1 MDQMHSNAILAQNVS
16 MIYFVCD
23 GDNNCQ
29 DYSDEKNCT
38 EIWCLSHKFKC
49 ANNHCVSCKWLC
61 DGMDDCLDNSD
72 ERDCH
77 MTCAYG
83 EFKCAN
89 ASKCIRLKMMCDG
102 NNI

>member
-1 MDQMHSNAILAQNVS
+1 
-16 MIYFVCD
+16 
-23 GDNNCQ
+23 
-29 DYSDEKNCT
+29 
-38 EIWCLSHKFKC
+38 
-49 ANNHCVSCKWLC
+49 
-61 DGMDDCLDNSD
+61 MDDCLDNSD

-89 ASKCIRLKMMCDG
+89 ASKCTSLKMMCDG